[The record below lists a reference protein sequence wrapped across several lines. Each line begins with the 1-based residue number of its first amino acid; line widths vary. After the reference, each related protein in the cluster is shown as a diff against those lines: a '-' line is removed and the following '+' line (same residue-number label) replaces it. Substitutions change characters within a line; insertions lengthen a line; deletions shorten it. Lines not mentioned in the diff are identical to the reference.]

1 MLQDNFDFRLEF
13 CAYWLNEWMNECEV
27 ISIVLV
33 HATTHNLQSQRD
45 WVWHLL
51 SPIFFTLSYNALND
65 TEEFD
70 TNCSQDFLNR
80 LNRIL
85 RAFLFVG
92 LLTFGGGGVGRH
104 AKVESL
110 QILDLLWLASLLIA
124 NTTNARLGQIE

>member
-1 MLQDNFDFRLEF
+1 MK
-13 CAYWLNEWMNECEV
+13 
-27 ISIVLV
+27 
-33 HATTHNLQSQRD
+33 
-45 WVWHLL
+45 
-51 SPIFFTLSYNALND
+51 
-65 TEEFD
+65 EFD

-92 LLTFGGGGVGRH
+92 LLTFGGGGGVGRH

-124 NTTNARLGQIE
+124 NTTNTRLSQIQ